1 MQNVCWYVNMIAH
14 CITPSFCC
22 NSSSPRHLK
31 NLSHLIESHSLII
44 SHKTKKKLCP
54 QLRTHFSP
62 GQAMKKA
69 HRGRRHHLKSR
80 GCSTFPLERAQHA
93 EQISSQHATD
103 PTVTKWMCNCATS
116 RVKPAR
122 ELQDFKVQMKCEV
135 FLRHLHGFSWR
146 KLEYTLNIL
155 LISVNIL
162 ERTTSYHCT
171 TCRTIFT

>member
-44 SHKTKKKLCP
+44 SHKTKKKLCRNYGP
-54 QLRTHFSP
+54 ISVLVRHEEGTQRQEAPFEKPRVLDFSSW
-62 GQAMKKA
+62 A
-69 HRGRRHHLKSR
+69 S
-80 GCSTFPLERAQHA
+80 QHA
-93 EQISSQHATD
+93 GQISSQHATD

>member
-1 MQNVCWYVNMIAH
+1 MIAH

-44 SHKTKKKLCP
+44 SHKTKKNFVAITDP
-54 QLRTHFSP
+54 FQSWS
-62 GQAMKKA
+62 GMKKA

-80 GCSTFPLERAQHA
+80 GCSTFPLERANMPGKFPHSMQ
-93 EQISSQHATD
+93 QIQQSQ
-103 PTVTKWMCNCATS
+103 NGCAT
-116 RVKPAR
+116 VQPAR